1 MVLNRRINLIWYGRG
16 TLATDCASY
25 SLMSDEAKTKI
36 AMVYNVTEG
45 TSSTSFEENTWSTRK
60 SVC

>member
-25 SLMSDEAKTKI
+25 SLTSDEAKTKI
-36 AMVYNVTEG
+36 AMVYNVTQE
-45 TSSTSFEENTWSTRK
+45 
-60 SVC
+60 